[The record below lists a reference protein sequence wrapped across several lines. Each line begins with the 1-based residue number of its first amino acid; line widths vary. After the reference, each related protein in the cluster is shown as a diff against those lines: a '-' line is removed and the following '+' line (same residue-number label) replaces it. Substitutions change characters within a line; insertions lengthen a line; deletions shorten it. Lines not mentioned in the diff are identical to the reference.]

1 MPSCELQFSFE
12 WTTSINI
19 PPKLSSGTSIFVIV
33 AFTTV
38 ALSGALIA
46 AFAVILGFRTF
57 PLPRWM
63 LRLFAHHS
71 PSVAILVSILAAVFF
86 TSIALTVLVVSAYI
100 TLQFAILVRREG
112 ISGVAGWASETKRQL
127 NERWQNGFGQTS
139 DIRTPG
145 IGDDNSKVTMVSKSG
160 NN

>member
-1 MPSCELQFSFE
+1 
-12 WTTSINI
+12 
-19 PPKLSSGTSIFVIV
+19 
-33 AFTTV
+33 
-38 ALSGALIA
+38 
-46 AFAVILGFRTF
+46 
-57 PLPRWM
+57 M

-112 ISGVAGWASETKRQL
+112 ISGVAGWASETKSQL